1 MRVPDDGLPLPPR
14 SASIHDDAE
23 AMAAAA
29 AFGTPAGSSTVSS
42 FRRTASIP
50 SCRSPQ
56 PLQRRATRRSSVIEA
71 NLKASATDLQ
81 LRRRSSITIDESP
94 GVKSAEPQ
102 PVPTSL
108 SEIRPGGPLDWL
120 KAEEGEPSNAATPA
134 SLRSLQPNRTGKYLW
149 GLVKDLLWRL
159 VNPSVGFAH
168 MVRRALFTERC
179 AKVLQTMPAFEKS
192 DINELYGMIS
202 SAAEIFV
209 GRCAAR
215 RCRQGHVLPDTP
227 RRFRRR
233 YKVLYREG
241 AKAQNMYILLEGRI
255 AHTSLV
261 SEVTEAL
268 RLQACTGTGSD
279 GVHGLPVGQETLT
292 NVSRMTTACAVTNC
306 RLLQFSALDLGLSR
320 DAVMREFV
328 RGEIKAIPLFDGVD
342 PDTFERLVPLMDC
355 IEIDAVGT
363 DIIIEGKVPVH
374 LCILAHGAVDIVL
387 KNGLCVAKLTAH
399 APEKHNSYP
408 FFGEMGL
415 LASKAAMANVRAAS
429 ACKILT
435 VSRANV
441 CRIPSNP
448 EPAQ

>member
-1 MRVPDDGLPLPPR
+1 
-14 SASIHDDAE
+14 
-23 AMAAAA
+23 
-29 AFGTPAGSSTVSS
+29 
-42 FRRTASIP
+42 
-50 SCRSPQ
+50 
-56 PLQRRATRRSSVIEA
+56 
-71 NLKASATDLQ
+71 
-81 LRRRSSITIDESP
+81 
-94 GVKSAEPQ
+94 
-102 PVPTSL
+102 
-108 SEIRPGGPLDWL
+108 
-120 KAEEGEPSNAATPA
+120 
-134 SLRSLQPNRTGKYLW
+134 
-149 GLVKDLLWRL
+149 
-159 VNPSVGFAH
+159 
-168 MVRRALFTERC
+168 
-179 AKVLQTMPAFEKS
+179 
-192 DINELYGMIS
+192 
-202 SAAEIFV
+202 
-209 GRCAAR
+209 
-215 RCRQGHVLPDTP
+215 
-227 RRFRRR
+227 
-233 YKVLYREG
+233 
-241 AKAQNMYILLEGRI
+241 
-255 AHTSLV
+255 
-261 SEVTEAL
+261 
-268 RLQACTGTGSD
+268 
-279 GVHGLPVGQETLT
+279 
-292 NVSRMTTACAVTNC
+292 MTTACAVTNC